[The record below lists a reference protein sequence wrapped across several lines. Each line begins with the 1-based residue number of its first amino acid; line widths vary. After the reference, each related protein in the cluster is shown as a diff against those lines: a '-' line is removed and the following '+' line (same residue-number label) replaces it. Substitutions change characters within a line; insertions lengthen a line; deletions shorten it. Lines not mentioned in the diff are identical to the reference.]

1 MATRLRHRS
10 PVHSADDRHA
20 ERERQVVV
28 SVRDRAGRGILRPS
42 FAWRR
47 QRRAWM
53 TGMSDRQ
60 VEFAR
65 ISEPEGN
72 QGGQFLMRD
81 GVGAIVDS
89 IPMTLRIVLGSVTMP
104 IRDVTRLRPGSL
116 VTLDRRIGEPVEI
129 AINDRVICRGHISVS
144 EEPSP
149 RFVIKIVDF
158 VERQD
163 SGRSPA

>member
-1 MATRLRHRS
+1 
-10 PVHSADDRHA
+10 
-20 ERERQVVV
+20 
-28 SVRDRAGRGILRPS
+28 
-42 FAWRR
+42 
-47 QRRAWM
+47 M